1 MPITWLIGYNKNEVV
16 GYEMT
21 RWVKVIAI
29 QPDSLS
35 VIPGTHG
42 VKGLTPLHCPLASLR
57 TYSCTSTVNKYNK
70 FNNHS
75 WFRYSWIYI
84 YIYIVDMYVL
94 YTYEHIYTNTQ
105 NYIFFLRSKLS
116 LNSHSFCLTL
126 SYSSII
132 DMCHMHIYEHMHT

>member
-42 VKGLTPLHCPLASLR
+42 VKGLTPLHCPLASLH

-75 WFRYSWIYI
+75 WFRYSWI

-132 DMCHMHIYEHMHT
+132 DMCHMHLYEHMHT